1 MGTFERTPAEQQEGE
16 NRVVAGLEQA
26 RILALTRLAAKDS
39 AHQQSRSLQS
49 LALAIR
55 RYAE

>member
-1 MGTFERTPAEQQEGE
+1 
-16 NRVVAGLEQA
+16 
-26 RILALTRLAAKDS
+26 LAAKDS